1 MICLVTGTHGSE
13 DKINFEEFDSVPAA
27 FSRLF
32 GIFQKVIIGVNDKD
46 FLIIRN
52 TCISQTVEP
61 LRSLLQSAVDSS
73 CLFQVL
79 ATNNKYCNWI
89 RINILEIIANASE
102 NIQLVNLVRNYKKT
116 ILSKK
121 LHEIWNFFP
130 YFEVQDKYYSKL
142 KATFDNKDPDKVT
155 VEELFK
161 MTPNLAKE
169 IEILIAEIQMGSLVV
184 SWLIPTNMVY
194 EAYLSF
200 LTTPQKSRMDRL
212 VEFRNW
218 MAYLPQSVLV
228 EERKLFGQ

>member
-1 MICLVTGTHGSE
+1 MICLATGTHGSE
-13 DKINFEEFDSVPAA
+13 DKINFEEFGSVHAA

-32 GIFQKVIIGVNDKD
+32 GIFQKAISGINDGDFRIIQ
-46 FLIIRN
+46 N

-61 LRSLLQSAVDSS
+61 LRSLLQSAVDSH
-73 CLFQVL
+73 CLFRVL
-79 ATNNKYCNWI
+79 ATNNKHCNWI
-89 RINILEIIANASE
+89 RINILEVIADASR

-116 ILSKK
+116 ILSKP
-121 LHEIWNFFP
+121 LHEIWNSFP
-130 YFEVQDKYYSKL
+130 YFEVRHKYYTEL
-142 KATFDNKDPDKVT
+142 KATFDNKDPDKAT

-161 MTPNLAKE
+161 MKPNLAKE
-169 IEILIAEIQMGSLVV
+169 IEMLIAEMRTGSLVV

-212 VEFRNW
+212 VEFKNW

-228 EERKLFGQ
+228 EERKFFGQ